1 MSRRLKSFLQ
11 TFPYTAE
18 YTLLCDLFGISLIAA
33 GVFLVPLRLIQLA
46 GGV

>member
-1 MSRRLKSFLQ
+1 MIRRLKSFLQ
-11 TFPYTAE
+11 TFPSTAE
-18 YTLLCDLFGISLIAA
+18 YTLLCDLFFISLIAA